1 MLNKLPLGQNKEKTP
16 FLKGIGSL
24 FLRRSINRKPHI
36 NIDFEKGKYIV
47 KTASCAEERR
57 LAYRLR
63 YDVFYKEFCQRDVEL
78 GIDIDRFD
86 QISDMLIII
95 DKETGKLI
103 GTYRFICSEFSKN
116 FYSQTE
122 FQLDHF
128 LEQPGIKVELSRAC
142 IHPDYRKGTVIHLL
156 WKGIYQYL
164 SAVNANY
171 LFGLSS
177 ITHIQAKDVLG
188 IIQRLNGEGHIGDS
202 LHIYPWGPFDKSKF
216 ILNELG
222 PMAAGEATY
231 NLPPLFKAYLKAGAK
246 VAAVPAYDKQFECY
260 DFFTVLP
267 VKELNE
273 THARKYS
280 KN

>member
-1 MLNKLPLGQNKEKTP
+1 MLNKLPLGQHKDKKP
-16 FLKGIGSL
+16 FLKGLGSL
-24 FLRRSINRKPHI
+24 FLRRSINRKPHVEI
-36 NIDFEKGKYIV
+36 NFRKGKYLV

-86 QISDMLIII
+86 QVSDMLIIL
-95 DKETGKLI
+95 DTHSGKLI
-103 GTYRFICSEFSKN
+103 GTYRFICSEFTNS

-122 FQLDHF
+122 FQIDDF
-128 LEQPGIKVELSRAC
+128 LHQPGIKVELSRAC

-164 SAVNANY
+164 NAVNAHY

-177 ITHIQAKDVLG
+177 VTHMSAREVLG
-188 IIQRLNGEGHIGDS
+188 IIQGLNAGGHIEES
-202 LHIYPWGPFDKSKF
+202 LHVFPWGSFDKSKF
-216 ILNELG
+216 LLKELG
-222 PMAAGEATY
+222 QSGGENNEN

-246 VAAVPAYDKQFECY
+246 VAAVPAYDKQFKCY

-267 VKELNE
+267 VKELSE

>member
-1 MLNKLPLGQNKEKTP
+1 MGQSKDKKP
-16 FLKGIGSL
+16 FLQGLGSL
-24 FLRRSINRKPHI
+24 FLRRSINRKPRIDI
-36 NIDFEKGKYIV
+36 NFRKGKYLV
-47 KTASCAEERR
+47 KTAANAEERR

-63 YDVFYKEFCQRDVEL
+63 YDVFYKEICQRDVEL

-86 QISDMLIII
+86 QISDMLIIVDI
-95 DKETGKLI
+95 ETGKLI
-103 GTYRFICSEFSKN
+103 GTYRFICSEFSKH

-122 FQLDHF
+122 FLIDDF
-128 LEQPGIKVELSRAC
+128 LEKPGIKVELSRAC

-156 WKGIYQYL
+156 WRGIYQYL
-164 SAVNANY
+164 SAINADY

-188 IIQRLNGEGHIGDS
+188 LIQRLNGDGHIGDS
-202 LHIYPWGPFDKSKF
+202 FHIYPWGSFDKSKYL
-216 ILNELG
+216 LNELG
-222 PMAAGEATY
+222 PMVGGETNY
-231 NLPPLFKAYLKAGAK
+231 SLPPLFKAYLKAGAK

-267 VKELNE
+267 VKELNQ
-273 THARKYS
+273 THARKYG

>member
-1 MLNKLPLGQNKEKTP
+1 MLNKLPLGQIKDKKP
-16 FLKGIGSL
+16 FLKGLGSL
-24 FLRRSINRKPHI
+24 FLRRSINRKPHVE
-36 NIDFEKGKYIV
+36 IDFRKGKYWV

-86 QISDMLIII
+86 QISDMLIIT
-95 DKETGKLI
+95 DMDTGKII
-103 GTYRFICSEFSKN
+103 GTYRFICSEFSKT

-122 FQLDHF
+122 FQLDDF
-128 LEQPGIKVELSRAC
+128 LDLPGIKVELSRAC

-164 SAVNANY
+164 SAVNAHY

-177 ITHIQAKDVLG
+177 ITHIDAKKALG
-188 IIQRLNGEGHIGDS
+188 IIQRLNEDGHISGS
-202 LHIYPWGPFDKSKF
+202 LNIYPWGSFDKSKF
-216 ILNELG
+216 LLKELG
-222 PMAAGEATY
+222 PTGEGASPMS
-231 NLPPLFKAYLKAGAK
+231 LPPLFKAYLKAGAK
-246 VAAVPAYDKQFECY
+246 VAAVPAYDKQFKCY

-267 VKELNE
+267 VKELNQ

>member
-1 MLNKLPLGQNKEKTP
+1 MH
-16 FLKGIGSL
+16 FLIEFK
-24 FLRRSINRKPHI
+24 NRKPHI
-36 NIDFEKGKYIV
+36 DINFRKGKYLV

-57 LAYRLR
+57 LAYRLH

-86 QISDMLIII
+86 QISDMLIILDI
-95 DKETGKLI
+95 DSGKLI
-103 GTYRFICSEFSKN
+103 GTYRFICSEFSKS

-122 FQLDHF
+122 FQLNEF
-128 LEQPGIKVELSRAC
+128 LDQPGVKVELSRAC
-142 IHPDYRKGTVIHLL
+142 IHPEYRKGTVIHLL

-177 ITHIQAKDVLG
+177 ITHIQAKEVLG
-188 IIQRLNGEGHIGDS
+188 IIQKLNGDGHVGDS
-202 LHIYPWGPFDKSKF
+202 LHVYPWGPFDKSKF
-216 ILNELG
+216 ILRELG
-222 PMAAGEATY
+222 PVVSSDLSY

-267 VKELNE
+267 VDELNQ